1 MNSKVLVVDDE
12 LSIVDF
18 LSAELANRG
27 YNVLKAFNG
36 EEGINLARKELPD
49 LVLLDVRMPKMD
61 GFEFCRKL
69 REDRMTYLIPVIM
82 ITGKGEHE
90 DKITGIKSGADD
102 YVIKPF
108 DLPELLARIEG
119 VLWRTRVGKGSN
131 PLTGLPGAPSIEYEI
146 GKRINSG
153 MKYAVCYLDL
163 DNFKAY
169 NDKYGYEQ
177 GDKVIIF
184 TAKVLIQAITKEG
197 SPDDFLGHIGG
208 DDFIIVTTP
217 ERVEGICSLVIGN
230 FDRNISAFYAEEDR
244 KKGYIETFDRRGNRD
259 RFPFTTLSIG
269 VATSE
274 KRTFNSPLE
283 VSAIATEMKQYAKT
297 FTGSNYKKDKRTG

>member
-1 MNSKVLVVDDE
+1 MNSRILVVDDE
-12 LSIVDF
+12 MSIADF
-18 LSAELANRG
+18 IGGQLTNRG
-27 YNVLKAFNG
+27 YDVVKAFDG
-36 EEGINLARKELPD
+36 EEAVNLAKKELPD
-49 LVLLDVRMPKMD
+49 LVLLDVRIPKMD
-61 GFEFCRKL
+61 GFEVCRKL

-82 ITGKGEHE
+82 VTGKGEQE
-90 DKITGIKSGADD
+90 DKITGIKAGADD
-102 YVIKPF
+102 YVTKPF

-131 PLTGLPGAPSIEYEI
+131 PLTGLPGAPSIEHEI

-153 MKYAVCYLDL
+153 TKYAVCYVDL

-184 TAKVLIQAITKEG
+184 TSKVLITAINKEG
-197 SPDDFLGHIGG
+197 NPEDFLGHIGG

-217 ERVEGICSLVIGN
+217 ERVDGLCSLIIDT
-230 FDRNISAFYAEEDR
+230 FDRNIPAFYANEDIE
-244 KKGYIETFDRRGNRD
+244 KGFIETFDRRGNPH
-259 RFPFTTLSIG
+259 RFPFMTLSMGI
-269 VATSE
+269 ATNE

-297 FTGSNYKKDKRTG
+297 FTGSNYKKDRRAG

>member
-1 MNSKVLVVDDE
+1 MKSKILVVDDE

-18 LSAELANRG
+18 LGGQLANRG
-27 YNVLKAFNG
+27 YDVLKAFDG
-36 EEGINLARKELPD
+36 EEGIDLARKELPD

-61 GFEFCRKL
+61 GFEICRKL

-82 ITGKGEHE
+82 ITGKKEQE

-102 YVIKPF
+102 YVTKPF

-119 VLWRTRVGKGSN
+119 VLWRTKVGKGSN

-146 GKRINSG
+146 SKRINNKS
-153 MKYAVCYLDL
+153 KYAVCYLDL

-169 NDKYGYEQ
+169 NDKYGYDQ
-177 GDKVIIF
+177 GDKVIVF

-197 SPDDFLGHIGG
+197 NVDDFLGHIGG
-208 DDFIIVTTP
+208 DDFIIVTIP
-217 ERVEGICSLVIGN
+217 ERVERICRVVIDN
-230 FDRNISAFYAEEDR
+230 FDLNIPVFYAEEDI
-244 KKGYIETFDRRGNRD
+244 KKGYIETIDRRGNLH
-259 RFPFTTLSIG
+259 RFPFMTLSIG
-269 VATSE
+269 VSTNE
-274 KRTFNSPLE
+274 RRTFNSPLE

-297 FTGSNYKKDKRTG
+297 FTGSNYKEDRRTG

>member
-1 MNSKVLVVDDE
+1 MNGKILVVDDE

-18 LSAELANRG
+18 LGAQLANRG
-27 YNVLKAFNG
+27 YNVLKAFDG
-36 EEGINLARKELPD
+36 KEGINLARKELPD

-69 REDRMTYLIPVIM
+69 REDRLTYLIPVIM
-82 ITGKGEHE
+82 ITGKGEQE

-102 YVIKPF
+102 YVTKPF

-119 VLWRTRVGKGSN
+119 VLWRTKVGKGSN
-131 PLTGLPGAPSIEYEI
+131 PLTGLPGTPSIEHEI

-153 MKYAVCYLDL
+153 SKYAVCYLDL

-197 SPDDFLGHIGG
+197 NPDDFLGHIGG
-208 DDFIIVTTP
+208 DDFLIVTTP
-217 ERVEGICSLVIGN
+217 KRVEGICSLVIDN
-230 FDRNISAFYAEEDR
+230 FDRNISVFYAGEDR
-244 KKGYIETFDRRGNRD
+244 EKGHIETVDRRGNPH
-259 RFPFTTLSIG
+259 RFPFMTLSIG
-269 VATSE
+269 VATNE

-297 FTGSNYKKDKRTG
+297 FTGSNYKKDRRTS